1 MEWVAGGDLLQYFQ
15 KRRPPRSSE
24 EVIDF
29 WDSLA
34 KLNVGLHRIH
44 QVILP
49 GEATHQY
56 QLVHQDIKPD
66 NILLDIHSLSR
77 PYQFSPVLADLGH
90 SHIRHMR
97 ADTSDIP
104 AVDRRGNQIYC
115 APESSHH
122 SGFRRIGPNGI
133 KWDADI
139 FSAGAVFS
147 DAASWVAEGE
157 DGRKKY
163 SRRRREELENIKGFA
178 NSGYEIAF
186 HNGSER
192 LTCVDAVHRDIRT
205 KLSSYD
211 DMTPR
216 VLDIIENHMMVLP
229 KARLQA
235 TLLYGKFEKEVQD
248 VKSGVQLPIRNR
260 LLSTKSI
267 HVPASNDA
275 LDEPETPP
283 PSGKVN
289 KIFTP
294 QVSPALSTST
304 DGTWECEDTST
315 PTRSPCSPN
324 HMAPLG
330 ALASPNPK
338 RPSCHLR
345 RPLTTPNPPP
355 SVEHISQVSENTL
368 RSISET
374 GFPLSMQD
382 AAEYRRAKKIGGR
395 VNPRVENIIETLISN
410 LDRRDHLFL
419 IDDTESMKQHSDQIE
434 EAFQTLAYIAKRIDP
449 DHLELSF
456 VSKPHQII
464 KRRHSSG
471 LTTELRQHLSKHV
484 SVKGRIESSLSTLIT
499 ERIMRRLPHFLP
511 VVGHFPRLKPITI
524 FVFTDGKWG
533 EGVQL
538 GSGLTTP
545 INNLMQEMKSRGLN
559 RTHVMF
565 QFLRF
570 GDDVEGMKH
579 LAHLDDFGKK
589 EKWLVSPSST
599 CRWYL
604 WFANV
609 PRLIQG
615 HR

>member
-15 KRRPPRSSE
+15 KRRPPQTSE
-24 EVIDF
+24 DIIDF
-29 WDSLA
+29 WDSLS
-34 KLNVGLHRIH
+34 KLNIGLHRIH

-49 GEATHQY
+49 GESAHQY

-66 NILLDIHSLSR
+66 NILLDIRPGSR
-77 PYQFSPVLADLGH
+77 PYQFSPIIADLGH
-90 SHIRHMR
+90 SHIRHIR

-133 KWDADI
+133 KCDADI

-147 DAASWVAEGE
+147 DAASWVADGE
-157 DGRKKY
+157 NGRKEY
-163 SRRRREELENIKGFA
+163 CRRRRDELENIKGFA

-192 LTCVDAVHRDIRT
+192 LTCVDAMHRDIRT
-205 KLSSYD
+205 KLPSHD

-216 VLDIIENHMMVLP
+216 VLGIIENHMMVLP

-235 TLLYGKFEKEVQD
+235 SLLYSKFEKEVQD
-248 VKSGVQLPIRNR
+248 AKAGAQLPVHDQSQ
-260 LLSTKSI
+260 STKSI
-267 HVPASNDA
+267 HVLELRNA
-275 LDEPETPP
+275 LNELETPP
-283 PSGKVN
+283 PSGKAN
-289 KIFTP
+289 RIFTP
-294 QVSPALSTST
+294 QGSPALSTSP
-304 DGTWECEDTST
+304 DGFWDCQDTST
-315 PTRSPCSPN
+315 PARSPCSPAGI
-324 HMAPLG
+324 APLG
-330 ALASPNPK
+330 ALAPPNQK
-338 RPSCHLR
+338 RPSCPLR

-355 SVEHISQVSENTL
+355 SAEHISQVSENTL

-374 GFPLSMQD
+374 GSLLSMQD
-382 AAEYRRAKKIGGR
+382 AADYREAKKIGRR
-395 VNPRVENIIETLISN
+395 VNPRVEKVIEKLISN
-410 LDRRDHLFL
+410 LEKRDHLFL
-419 IDDTESMKQHSDQIE
+419 IDDTESMKQYSDQIE
-434 EAFQTLAYIAKRIDP
+434 VAFRTLAYIAKRIDP

-456 VSKPHQII
+456 VSKPLPIT
-464 KRRHSSG
+464 RSRHTSG
-471 LTTELRQHLSKHV
+471 LITQLRQHLSKHV
-484 SVKGRIESSLSTLIT
+484 SVTGRIESSLSTLIT
-499 ERIMRRLPHFLP
+499 ERIMRRLPHFFP
-511 VVGHFPRLKPITI
+511 VLGHFPRSKPITI

-533 EGVQL
+533 EGVQP

-545 INNLMQEMKSRGLN
+545 INNLMQEMKRCGLT

-589 EKWLVSPSST
+589 ENWLVFPFST
-599 CRWYL
+599 FHKYL
-604 WFANV
+604 WYTDV
-609 PRLIQG
+609 LCLI
-615 HR
+615 